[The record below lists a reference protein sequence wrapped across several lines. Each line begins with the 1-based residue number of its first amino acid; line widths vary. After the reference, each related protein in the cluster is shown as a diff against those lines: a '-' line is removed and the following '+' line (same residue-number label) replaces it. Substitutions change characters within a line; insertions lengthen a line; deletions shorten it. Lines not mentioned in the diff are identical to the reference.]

1 LLALINFDLIPLH
14 PLITM
19 QFRLPENLQVELLAY
34 DPALKKLAKDNAPKS
49 TKAKAKFPLGQP
61 KHLIP
66 NDIVKQSLLDD
77 AIVNINGNPAASR
90 YQTFSRFTTTVEDG
104 AKSEVYAIIY
114 HYEQCW
120 YAAWLP
126 PKGKEDEYIYGYSFA
141 FKDTAAANKM
151 LAHKVKQ
158 LKEQCETI
166 IHGRSTF
173 LTYTKLLTKQDLI
186 GSSSNSNWNIP
197 TVCSYTEKG
206 SNIRR
211 GINLFEEQLKQSIP
225 SWEDSRDVFERLMY
239 EDNFPG
245 MLFDYGDIHKT
256 ILDELPRSWVP
267 SYENLQKLIVEHAK
281 YSDYYGANLRKL
293 NKVLHI
299 MDTPFFRKWIQ
310 AKCDAMIA
318 TIKDPNNKRKA
329 NILGHWKTIQELF
342 EKIRIVNEVWPE
354 CPIDY
359 YQNHIDQLIGLSWN
373 ESRRTDT
380 NKWLNDN
387 MPVAS
392 FFGILSKFYAER
404 KAEDE
409 RRGTNGSGW
418 SHTLNTYHYRFHDWS
433 DTINMIG
440 NLIEKGVTV
449 PVPKRWRISEFH
461 DTIQAEA
468 WKLRN
473 PNEKLPQDLFPNPI
487 KITLDSINWTFIQPM
502 DTHQLAQWGQ
512 AVRNCVGSSSNYAEG
527 VRKKKHFIVLCM
539 VDGKPQFTVQ
549 LDVHMGMMN
558 VKQIAGISNAR
569 LHDQDREQYTKA
581 FSEALKQRSTEL
593 QSA

>member
-1 LLALINFDLIPLH
+1 
-14 PLITM
+14 M

-34 DPALKKLAKDNAPKS
+34 DPALKKLAQNNAPKS
-49 TKAKAKFPLGQP
+49 TKTKSKFPFGQP
-61 KHLIP
+61 NHLIP
-66 NDIVKQSLLDD
+66 NDVVRQSLLDD
-77 AIVNINGNPAASR
+77 AIANINGNPAAHR
-90 YQTFSRFTTTVEDG
+90 YQTFSRFTTTVENG

-141 FKDTAAANKM
+141 FKDTVTANKM
-151 LAHKVKQ
+151 LAHRVKQ
-158 LKEQCETI
+158 LKEQCITI
-166 IHGRSTF
+166 FQGRSAF
-173 LTYTKLLTKQDLI
+173 LSYTKLITKEDLTSTSKDC
-186 GSSSNSNWNIP
+186 NWNMP
-197 TVCSYTEKG
+197 GVCSYTDKG
-206 SNIRR
+206 SNIRAA
-211 GINLFEEQLKQSIP
+211 IKTFEDQLKQTVP
-225 SWEDSRDVFERLMY
+225 TWEDSRDIFERLIC
-239 EDNFPG
+239 ENNFLD
-245 MLFDYGDIHKT
+245 MVFQYGDINREIVDK
-256 ILDELPRSWVP
+256 LPRNWTP
-267 SYENLQKLIVEHAK
+267 SYETIQKLIVNHADTT
-281 YSDYYGANLRKL
+281 DYCGSKL
-293 NKVLHI
+293 KMYNKILHI
-299 MDTPFFRKWIQ
+299 LSTPFFRKWIQ
-310 AKCDAMIA
+310 SKCDTLIA
-318 TIKDPNNKRKA
+318 TAKDPDNKLKR
-329 NILGHWKTIQELF
+329 NIVSHWNVICELF
-342 EKIRIVNEVWPE
+342 GKIYMINAIWPE
-354 CPIDY
+354 CPVDY

-373 ESRRTDT
+373 ESRNPLT
-380 NKWLNDN
+380 NEWLQTH

-418 SHTLNTYHYRFHDWS
+418 SHSLNTYHYRFHDWS
-433 DTINMIG
+433 DTINMIST
-440 NLIEKGVTV
+440 LIEKKAVV

-461 DTIQAEA
+461 DTVQAEA

-512 AVRNCVGSSSNYAEG
+512 AVRNCVGSANNYAEG

-549 LDVHMGMMN
+549 LDVDMGMMN